1 MPKLLPRIDL
11 GKRIALDLPR
21 GQRDRSG
28 METRPGLGVVLAAAV
43 VLASPAAARAQ
54 AALTT
59 DLWRVAAG
67 TLVVP
72 PALANDGSAALWTP
86 ATTLPGSGLAA
97 HVGVETIHADADAG
111 VSGAVATIA
120 FRPSGTITVNFVYG
134 RMSVGDLVRTE
145 TSPEALGGI
154 PAFAQVVSLGVARS
168 VAGGLLTVGA
178 AARALTGQLDTQSR
192 TRLAADV
199 GAQCTTRH
207 VRLGVATRFFD
218 PTSNPRASGAA
229 YSVAGEVRTS
239 AVTVWGAPAVAQ
251 LRYGMGFAA
260 GEGPAH
266 LVSAGIS
273 LGGAFDLDV
282 GAARESVAGA
292 AVWRSRFGAALTAGR
307 YHVYVG
313 RDGGVNGFGPTYRF
327 GVAAVVK

>member
-1 MPKLLPRIDL
+1 MQT
-11 GKRIALDLPR
+11 KR
-21 GQRDRSG
+21 
-28 METRPGLGVVLAAAV
+28 GLGVILAAAAA
-43 VLASPAAARAQ
+43 LASPPAAWAQ
-54 AALTT
+54 AALST

-72 PALANDGSAALWTP
+72 SALASDGSAALWTP
-86 ATTLPGSGLAA
+86 ATALPGTGLAA
-97 HVGVETIHADADAG
+97 RVGFETIHADADAG

-134 RMSVGDLVRTE
+134 RMSIGDLIRTE
-145 TSPEALGGI
+145 TSPEAIGSI
-154 PAFAQVVSLGVARS
+154 PAFAQVVSLGIARS

-178 AARALTGQLDTQSR
+178 AARTLTGQLDTQSR

-207 VRLGVATRFFD
+207 VRFGVATRFFD
-218 PTSNPRASGAA
+218 PTSDPRESGAV

-239 AVTVWGAPAVAQ
+239 TVTVWGAPAVAQ
-251 LRYGMGFAA
+251 LRYGLGLAA

-266 LVSAGIS
+266 LLSAGVS
-273 LGGAFDLDV
+273 LGGAFDFDA

>member
-1 MPKLLPRIDL
+1 M
-11 GKRIALDLPR
+11 
-21 GQRDRSG
+21 Q
-28 METRPGLGVVLAAAV
+28 TRLGLGLILAAAA
-43 VLASPAAARAQ
+43 LASPSAARAQ

-72 PALANDGSAALWTP
+72 PALATDGSAALWTP
-86 ATTLPGSGLAA
+86 ATALPGSGLAA
-97 HVGVETIHADADAG
+97 RVGLETIHADADAG
-111 VSGAVATIA
+111 VSGAVAAIA

-154 PAFAQVVSLGVARS
+154 PAFAQVVSLGIART

-178 AARALTGQLDTQSR
+178 AARALTGQLDAQSR
-192 TRLAADV
+192 TRLAADL
-199 GAQCTTRH
+199 GAECTTRH

-218 PTSNPRASGAA
+218 PTAGSRESGAA
-229 YSVAGEVRTS
+229 YSIAGEVRTS
-239 AVTVWGAPAVAQ
+239 TVAVWGAPAVAQ
-251 LRYGMGFAA
+251 LRYGLGLAA
-260 GEGPAH
+260 GEGPEH

-273 LGGAFDLDV
+273 IGGAFDLDA
-282 GAARESVAGA
+282 GASRESVAGTP
-292 AVWRSRFGAALTAGR
+292 VWRSRFGAAVTAGR
-307 YHVYVG
+307 YRVYVG

-327 GVAAVVK
+327 GLAAVVK

>member
-1 MPKLLPRIDL
+1 MQ
-11 GKRIALDLPR
+11 KR
-21 GQRDRSG
+21 S
-28 METRPGLGVVLAAAV
+28 GLGVLVAVAA
-43 VLASPAAARAQ
+43 LASPRPAAAQ

-86 ATTLPGSGLAA
+86 ATALPGTGLAA
-97 HVGVETIHADADAG
+97 RVGGETIHADAETG

-120 FRPSGTITVNFVYG
+120 LRPSGTLTLNFVYG

-145 TSPEALGGI
+145 TSPEGLGGI
-154 PAFAQVVSLGVARS
+154 PAFVQVVSLGAARS
-168 VAGGLLTVGA
+168 VAGGLLTVGV
-178 AARALTGQLDTQSR
+178 AARALTGQLDAQSS

-199 GAQCTTRH
+199 GAACTTRH

-218 PTSNPRASGAA
+218 PTSNTRSSGAA
-229 YSVAGEVRTS
+229 YSLAGEIRTS
-239 AVTVWGAPAVAQ
+239 AVTVWGAPAEAQ
-251 LRYGMGFAA
+251 IRYGLGLAA

-266 LVSAGIS
+266 LLSAGVS
-273 LGGAFDLDV
+273 LGGAFDLDAGV
-282 GAARESVAGA
+282 ARESVAGA
-292 AVWRSRFGAALTAGR
+292 AVWRSRYGAALTAGR

-327 GVAAVVK
+327 GLAAVLK